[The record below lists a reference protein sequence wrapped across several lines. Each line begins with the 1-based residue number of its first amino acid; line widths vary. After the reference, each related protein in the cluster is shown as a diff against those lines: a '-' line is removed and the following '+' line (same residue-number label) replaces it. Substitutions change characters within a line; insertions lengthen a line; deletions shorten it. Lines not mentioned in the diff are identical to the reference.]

1 LKVAGSIVLRWAARH
16 GLVKVALQRAAR
28 KGEPQ
33 ALLMIDRQARENPF
47 PLYDQIRSRGP
58 ISRGPLTYQAA
69 SREAAS
75 AVLRSDVFRV
85 GLDLTTMSWY
95 LRRMLNRGNDG
106 RIVGPVDPPSL
117 LAVNP
122 PEHTRY
128 RRQVAKVFT
137 PRAIAALEPR
147 VAQIAKDLLDDLE
160 GRDVVDLVATY
171 ASLLPVT
178 VIAEILGVPV
188 ELRDQ
193 FLTWGNAAAPSL
205 DIGLTFREYRECERG
220 IRALDEWMYAHIER
234 LRSAPGDDLLS
245 KLITVEDDGV
255 RMSDVELMS
264 TAGLLLAAGF
274 ETTVNL
280 IGTGAQLLLT
290 HPDQLQVLREEPSV
304 WANAVDEILR
314 FESPVQNTGRYAAVD
329 TEVCGLAIPKSG
341 FVQILIGAANRDPA
355 VFAQPDRFDV
365 RRANAREHLAFS
377 AGVHYCIGASLARTE
392 GRIGLQTLF
401 ERYPDLALAGSPTRR
416 PTRTLRGY
424 QTLPVRLGP
433 GRPAV
438 SVVHPLYPDDS
449 G

>member
-1 LKVAGSIVLRWAARH
+1 MVLNGRWKQRSAMAVPMVFRWAVRH
-16 GLVKVALQRAAR
+16 GLIKVALKRAAG
-28 KGEPQ
+28 KGDPQ
-33 ALLMIDRQARENPF
+33 AVLMIDRRARENPF

-58 ISRGPLTYQAA
+58 LTLGRLTYLAA
-69 SREAAS
+69 SHEAAS
-75 AVLRSDVFRV
+75 AVLRGEVFRV
-85 GLDLTTMSWY
+85 GLDLANVPWFMRKVLARS
-95 LRRMLNRGNDG
+95 GDG
-106 RIVGPVDPPSL
+106 GIVGPIDPPSL

-122 PEHTRY
+122 PDHTRY

-147 VAQIAKDLLDDLE
+147 VRQIADELLDDLE
-160 GRDVVDLVATY
+160 GRSEVDLVESY

-205 DIGLTFREYRECERG
+205 DVGLTYREYRDCESG
-220 IRALDEWMYAHIER
+220 IQALNQWMLGHIQR
-234 LRSAPGDDLLS
+234 LRRDPGDDLLS

-255 RMSDVELMS
+255 RMNDIELMA

-280 IGTGAQLLLT
+280 ISSGAQLLLT
-290 HPDQLQVLREEPSV
+290 HPDQLQILRDDPAG

-314 FESPVQNTGRYAAVD
+314 FESPVQNTARYAAEE
-329 TEVCGLAIPKSG
+329 TKVCGQVIPKSG
-341 FVQILIGAANRDPA
+341 FVSVLIGSANRDPK
-355 VFAQPDRFDV
+355 VFTEPDRFDV
-365 RRANAREHLAFS
+365 RRSNAREHLAFS
-377 AGVHYCIGASLARTE
+377 AGVHYCIGAALARAE
-392 GRIGLQTLF
+392 GRIGLQSLF
-401 ERYPDLALAGSPTRR
+401 ERYPELAAAGTPVRR

-424 QTLPVRLGP
+424 ETLPVRP
-433 GRPAV
+433 GRSTVPV
-438 SVVHPLYPDDS
+438 